1 MQIFF
6 YWNLANGS
14 LSIEIENLNGNS
26 AIEMEKPKKE
36 IKGNKNAENLA
47 AGLVKLIH
55 KGLSN

>member
-1 MQIFF
+1 
-6 YWNLANGS
+6 
-14 LSIEIENLNGNS
+14 LNGNS